1 MREKRLGLAVWIK
14 NSRVAKNLRKF
25 GTIHYVSKRLNYVSM
40 YVDANEIEDT
50 IKTLEKLH
58 FVTKVER
65 SHRHEIPTE
74 YNNSKPDKAK
84 EFDYQL
90 EKTQL
95 IALTESLINE
105 NTKAESSSA
114 T

>member
-1 MREKRLGLAVWIK
+1 MRDKRLGLAVWIK
-14 NSRVAKNLRKF
+14 NPRVAKNLRRF
-25 GTIHYVSKRLNYVSM
+25 GSIHFVSKRLNYVAM
-40 YVDANEIEDT
+40 YVEADEIDDT

-95 IALTESLINE
+95 MALTESLIQE
-105 NTKAESSSA
+105 SAKVESSSS